1 MEEQEYILEID
12 LEKYINEKNKLYK
25 IELNIFDLQKEKN
38 NKIAIFNNNIVLKDK
53 KNIITKL
60 VLKTDIKYKLL
71 LKIISRGNIDKI
83 EQVIFNTK
91 EDCITD
97 HIKIRKNQIE
107 ISHNPSANWRKEQGR
122 TSIYNNGQLIFLKGL
137 LQAVWLKCENVITI
151 DKLKQI
157 IKDYQP
163 EYIDEAVKILIEKG
177 VLVKYEE

>member
-97 HIKIRKNQIE
+97 HINHQQTGGKNREEHQ
-107 ISHNPSANWRKEQGR
+107 
-122 TSIYNNGQLIFLKGL
+122 Y
-137 LQAVWLKCENVITI
+137 
-151 DKLKQI
+151 I
-157 IKDYQP
+157 IM
-163 EYIDEAVKILIEKG
+163 G
-177 VLVKYEE
+177 N